1 MQTRTQVIVLTAAI
15 ATAFSAS
22 ARPICSPAETSQ
34 ASLLVQAADTGD
46 KEQIPESQCVGGQ
59 CPTAINRSGMVLN
72 ENKDTLTPGCSSVR
86 EDIQI
91 TVRAGRKYAEDYSG
105 TAFGFD
111 NHEWRVEPCA
121 RITVRFINEDD
132 IRHQW
137 MVHDLPNSVYPGGM
151 FLIEVSGPGERTG
164 SFIAPAE
171 DKTYLVHCHLA
182 QHMEKGMKGQ
192 LVVGAGSGDLS
203 SIPGISGPARSERKS
218 WFGF

>member
-1 MQTRTQVIVLTAAI
+1 MRMKTQVILLTAMA
-15 ATAFSAS
+15 AAFSAS
-22 ARPICSPAETSQ
+22 ARPMFSDEETSQ
-34 ASLLVQAADTGD
+34 ASLLVQATEPGE
-46 KEQIPESQCVGGQ
+46 KKQTPESQCVGGQ
-59 CPTAINRSGMVLN
+59 CPAMITRSGMVLN
-72 ENKDTLTPGCSSVR
+72 ENKDKLSPGCSSVR
-86 EDIQI
+86 EDVKI
-91 TVRAGRKYAEDYSG
+91 TVRAGRKYSEDYSG

-111 NHEWRVEPCA
+111 SHEWTVEPCA

-137 MVHDLPNSVYPGGM
+137 MVHDLPNAVYPGGM

-164 SFIAPAE
+164 SFIAPAGN
-171 DKTYLVHCHLA
+171 KTYLVHCHLA

-203 SIPGISGPARSERKS
+203 SIPGISGPSKSERKA